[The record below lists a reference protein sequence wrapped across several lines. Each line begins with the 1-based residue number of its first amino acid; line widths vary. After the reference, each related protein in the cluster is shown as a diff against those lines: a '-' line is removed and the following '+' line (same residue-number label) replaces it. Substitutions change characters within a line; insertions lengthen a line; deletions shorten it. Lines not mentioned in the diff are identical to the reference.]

1 MGYFRELPNLEY
13 LSLLPDRVSSSE
25 YVEVKNLFKR
35 VRLREDFYSTITNFE
50 KYQILDGERPDHVA
64 KKLYDSSDLDWVI
77 LISADIIN
85 VRDQWPLSD
94 GDIYN
99 FAENIYGTA
108 MNDTRFYETI
118 EVKDTKGRLILPAG
132 QVVDSNFKSPRPT
145 TDTDPTKSYI
155 KYWDDGLVQS
165 GTGRQGVL
173 VTKFNVTKPITNYE
187 YEVRKNN
194 EKRGIYLLKPLYLQQ
209 FLNDS
214 RKLMKYDP
222 SSEFVSDVVKRVHNV
237 RMLSP

>member
-64 KKLYDSSDLDWVI
+64 KKLYDSSDLDWVV

-94 GDIYN
+94 GDIYD

-118 EVKDTKGRLILPAG
+118 EVKDSKGRIILPAG
-132 QVVDSNFKSPRPT
+132 QVVDYNFKSPKPKVDSSPT
-145 TDTDPTKSYI
+145 SSYI
-155 KYWDDGLVQS
+155 QYWDDGLNQS
-165 GTGRQGVL
+165 
-173 VTKFNVTKPITNYE
+173 VTKSQITIPISNYQ
-187 YEVRKNN
+187 YETRLNNAKRSIYVLRRSYLVQFITDMRKM
-194 EKRGIYLLKPLYLQQ
+194 
-209 FLNDS
+209 
-214 RKLMKYDP
+214 MKYKG
-222 SSEFVSDVVKRVHNV
+222 STQFVTELTKKSDNIRIK
-237 RMLSP
+237 SP

>member
-1 MGYFRELPNLEY
+1 MGYFRELPILVY

-64 KKLYDSSDLDWVI
+64 KKLYDSSDLDWVV

-94 GDIYN
+94 GDIYD

-118 EVKDTKGRLILPAG
+118 EVKDSKGRIILPAG
-132 QVVDSNFKSPRPT
+132 QVVDYNFKSPKPKVDSSPT
-145 TDTDPTKSYI
+145 SSYI
-155 KYWDDGLVQS
+155 QYWDDGLNQS
-165 GTGRQGVL
+165 
-173 VTKFNVTKPITNYE
+173 VTKSQITIPISNYQ
-187 YEVRKNN
+187 YETRLNNAKRSIYVLRRSYLVQFITDMRKM
-194 EKRGIYLLKPLYLQQ
+194 
-209 FLNDS
+209 
-214 RKLMKYDP
+214 MKYKG
-222 SSEFVSDVVKRVHNV
+222 STQFVTELTKKSDNIRIK
-237 RMLSP
+237 SP

>member
-1 MGYFRELPNLEY
+1 MGYFRELPTLQY
-13 LSLLPDRVSSSE
+13 LSPLSDRNNISE
-25 YVEVKNLFKR
+25 YVDAKNLFKR
-35 VRLREDFYSTITNFE
+35 IKLREDFQSTLTNFN
-50 KYQILDGERPDHVA
+50 KYQIIDGERPDQVA
-64 KKLYDSSDLDWVI
+64 KDVYGSPNLDWVV
-77 LISADIIN
+77 LISAGIIN

-94 GDIYN
+94 KDIFY
-99 FAENIYGTA
+99 FAENAYGTA